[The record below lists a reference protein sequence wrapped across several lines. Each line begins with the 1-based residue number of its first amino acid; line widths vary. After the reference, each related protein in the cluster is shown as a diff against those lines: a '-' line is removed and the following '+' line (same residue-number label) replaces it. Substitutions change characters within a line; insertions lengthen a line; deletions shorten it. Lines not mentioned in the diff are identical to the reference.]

1 MFTQYSST
9 AWTRLLETQKMIV
22 PCCVLSSF
30 WGELLSSGL
39 HLKRLLSLNAVSL
52 QTSWPHAFCLAF
64 TPLLNH
70 RFDSV
75 LSDCFPP
82 SSASSQSPADD
93 PRKSCCISAL
103 AYVIPTYL
111 YVILCNYF
119 FCRSSNTQ
127 NNIRASEALCKDE
140 SHWIEQS
147 SRLVNNGVLVI
158 TTRHSLHSTL

>member
-9 AWTRLLETQKMIV
+9 AWTRLLETQKTIV

-39 HLKRLLSLNAVSL
+39 HLKHLLSLNAVSL
-52 QTSWPHAFCLAF
+52 QTSRPHAFCLAF

-111 YVILCNYF
+111 YVILCNIF
-119 FCRSSNTQ
+119 FFIFAAAATLRTISVPVKLYAKMNHTESN
-127 NNIRASEALCKDE
+127 
-140 SHWIEQS
+140 
-147 SRLVNNGVLVI
+147 SR
-158 TTRHSLHSTL
+158 HD